1 MAIRSGSA
9 GAGTPIPGPQGVP
22 GVDGKSAYQQW
33 LDAGNTGSQTDFLA
47 SLKGANGV
55 PGSPGTPGSM
65 GSPGRDGLS
74 AYQVWLAAGNAG
86 TQADFLGSLRG
97 PAGADG
103 APGKDG
109 TNGSGTGGFAHR
121 VLLTVAGAS
130 NFTVPA
136 GITLVLLKAHSAGAG
151 GQNKTAAYI
160 SRATQ
165 SGAYAE
171 KLLVVAAG
179 DVLGVTVGTGG
190 PAYGQSEQPDNPT
203 LVDTTV
209 TQNGALRLRVPGGYS
224 PSTVSGADL
233 YIPPAVG
240 MVNLNIGGTE
250 YGFPGASAP
259 RGGAGG
265 GNAIAGTGDG
275 DDGKQ
280 PGGAGSNGG
289 GTQGSKGGKGGDGL
303 VEIWY

>member
-9 GAGTPIPGPQGVP
+9 GGGTPIPGPQGVP
-22 GVDGKSAYQQW
+22 GADGKSAYQQW

-55 PGSPGTPGSM
+55 PGSPGTPGLM
-65 GSPGRDGLS
+65 GSPGRDGKS
-74 AYQVWLAAGNAG
+74 AYEVWLAAGNTG

-103 APGKDG
+103 APG
-109 TNGSGTGGFAHR
+109 TSGTGGFTRR
-121 VLLTVAGAS
+121 VLLSVAGAS

-136 GITLVLLKAHSAGAG
+136 GITLVLVKAHSAGQG

-160 SRATQ
+160 SSATQ

-171 KLLVVAAG
+171 KLLTVTPG

-190 PAYGQSEQPDNPT
+190 PAYDQGTQPANPA
-203 LVDTTV
+203 LVDTLV
-209 TQNGALRLRVPGGYS
+209 TQNGTLKLRIPGGYS
-224 PSTVSGADL
+224 PSAVLGADL
-233 YIPPAVG
+233 YIPPSVG
-240 MVNLNIGGTE
+240 MVNLNIAGTE

>member
-9 GAGTPIPGPQGVP
+9 GAGTPIPGPQG
-22 GVDGKSAYQQW
+22 
-33 LDAGNTGSQTDFLA
+33 
-47 SLKGANGV
+47 
-55 PGSPGTPGSM
+55 
-65 GSPGRDGLS
+65 SPGRDGLS
-74 AYQVWLAAGNAG
+74 AYQVWLAAGNVG

-103 APGKDG
+103 APGAPGKDG
-109 TNGSGTGGFAHR
+109 TNGSGTGGFTHR

-160 SRATQ
+160 SSATQ

-171 KLLVVAAG
+171 TLLTVTPG

-190 PAYGQSEQPDNPT
+190 PACDQGAQPANPA
-203 LVDTTV
+203 LVDTLV
-209 TQNGALRLRVPGGYS
+209 AQNGTLKLRVPGGYS
-224 PSTVSGADL
+224 PSAVLGADL
-233 YIPPAVG
+233 YIPPSVG
-240 MVNLNIGGTE
+240 MVNLNIAGTE

-289 GTQGSKGGKGGDGL
+289 GTAGSKGGRGGDGL